1 MPEGSLWRLNRK
13 HPEHFGS
20 LYYEPVLTWDENCR
34 RFPVEPVVGPD
45 YSTIGDLWS
54 ITVG

>member
-1 MPEGSLWRLNRK
+1 MNRK
-13 HPEHFGS
+13 HPEHFDS
-20 LYYEPVLTWDENCR
+20 PYYEPALTWDENCR

-45 YSTIGDLWS
+45 DSTIGDLWS